1 MHSNPSNNELK
12 PNQDKVQHQPSE
24 KKDKKITIISL
35 SVLLAAAIGSFGITA
50 LIQHFVSTPD
60 PEPQQS
66 ADQPIPDPSVNLDY
80 AFFNY
85 ETSKQNLI
93 YSPLSIKN
101 GLALLYAGA
110 AGNTKTQIEN
120 VLGDVTI
127 LGKTTN
133 IADKFS
139 LANAVF
145 VRDTF
150 EKSILPSYTEKAE
163 KSYGAEIISDDF
175 LNSNKID
182 NWVSQKTFGL
192 INNLDMEIDK
202 ETKMVLINALAI
214 QLDWLHQFDTSDTAG
229 DTFTNEDGEEMT
241 VTTMTQ
247 ITHADDIRYYFDQDV
262 TLLTMPLEKAGD
274 AELEF
279 IAIMPT
285 TGNLSS
291 YLKSFTPSDIE
302 SKLALS
308 TAANA
313 LEVGAEI
320 HIPRFKFDY
329 ELDFKKDL
337 ISLGVVDVFDP
348 TLADFSNMATSSLF
362 VSDAVHKANID
373 FSEKGIKAA
382 AVTAFGMK
390 VTSVMAPDDSQP
402 IVVQINKPF
411 LFLIR
416 DKNNHAT
423 WFTGTVYKPN
433 LWSDDLDFYRPQ

>member
-1 MHSNPSNNELK
+1 
-12 PNQDKVQHQPSE
+12 
-24 KKDKKITIISL
+24 
-35 SVLLAAAIGSFGITA
+35 
-50 LIQHFVSTPD
+50 
-60 PEPQQS
+60 
-66 ADQPIPDPSVNLDY
+66 
-80 AFFNY
+80 
-85 ETSKQNLI
+85 
-93 YSPLSIKN
+93 
-101 GLALLYAGA
+101 
-110 AGNTKTQIEN
+110 
-120 VLGDVTI
+120 
-127 LGKTTN
+127 
-133 IADKFS
+133 
-139 LANAVF
+139 
-145 VRDTF
+145 
-150 EKSILPSYTEKAE
+150 
-163 KSYGAEIISDDF
+163 
-175 LNSNKID
+175 
-182 NWVSQKTFGL
+182 
-192 INNLDMEIDK
+192 
-202 ETKMVLINALAI
+202 
-214 QLDWLHQFDTSDTAG
+214 
-229 DTFTNEDGEEMT
+229 
-241 VTTMTQ
+241 
-247 ITHADDIRYYFDQDV
+247 
-262 TLLTMPLEKAGD
+262 MPLEKAGD

-320 HIPRFKFDY
+320 HIPKFKFDY